1 MRTLIISNNGTKAV
15 KSLCDILAEYCAHT
29 FTNGSADLVNPEMK
43 DKKSII
49 RELGTVSRIL
59 IDIKGGTNIRIPDYI
74 VPQILSFMGWSK
86 MYDPEAAL
94 LLTNMYIM
102 YADE

>member
-1 MRTLIISNNGTKAV
+1 
-15 KSLCDILAEYCAHT
+15 
-29 FTNGSADLVNPEMK
+29 MK

-49 RELGTVSRIL
+49 RELGTVSRIM
-59 IDIKGGTNIRIPDYI
+59 IDVTNGTVIRMPDYI
-74 VPQILSFMGWSK
+74 IPQVLSFMGWSK
-86 MYDPEAAL
+86 MYDPEVAL

>member
-1 MRTLIISNNGTKAV
+1 MRTLIISKNGTKAV
-15 KSLCDILAEYCAHT
+15 KSLCDILIKYCAHT

-49 RELGTVSRIL
+49 RELGTVSRIM
-59 IDIKGGTNIRIPDYI
+59 IDVTDGTIIRMPDYI
-74 VPQILSFMGWSK
+74 IPQVLSFMGWSK